1 MSIHCAIVSA
11 LPHLKHL
18 LITDIVVALPC
29 AYPKGQFDL
38 RNLRAAG
45 SGIGKYQRPIK
56 PFKPEPMTLRTDE
69 TPSRLSRV
77 R

>member
-1 MSIHCAIVSA
+1 MSIHSDIISA

-18 LITDIVVALPC
+18 LITDIVVTLPC
-29 AYPKGQFDL
+29 EYPKRQFDL
-38 RNLRAAG
+38 RSLRAAG
-45 SGIGKYQRPIK
+45 SGNGEHKRAIK
-56 PFKPEPMTLRTDE
+56 PPEPEPMTLRTDE